1 MLKKMQ
7 AKILLTVFYCL
18 FTASSAAA
26 GDTSDSWLV
35 AEAGNFSQVRRVPPA
50 KDLPLPSRL
59 VEKFGTTPS
68 LNKGQKW
75 KIAFYEGGPHANY
88 YHYLEATVRGLMNLG
103 WIEKADLT
111 KIKSRKKDTKR
122 LWNWL
127 VNSAESNYLEATVRG
142 LMNLGWI
149 EKADISKIKSKNED
163 TERLWNWLVNSAESD
178 YLEFVKDG
186 YYSANWD
193 DEQRQENKSGLLKRL
208 KSEGEINL
216 VMAMGTWAGLDLAN
230 NEHSVPTIVMSTSD
244 PVESGIIKSQD
255 DSGFDHVHARVDP
268 YRYERQLR
276 IFHDIIKFKKLG
288 IAYEDSIYGRS
299 YSAIDTVE
307 KVAADIG
314 FDVVKC
320 YTKSDISDTDVASE
334 SVIRCFNKLSKK
346 VDAIYVTIQGGVN
359 TESIPNLV
367 KIANK
372 NSIPTFSQLGSKE
385 VQQGFLFSISRP
397 GFKPAG
403 LFLSAT
409 IAQVLNGAKPRQLKQ
424 VFEESPSIAI
434 NLKTAEI
441 VGLYLYADILA
452 AADTIYRDIKNP

>member
-1 MLKKMQ
+1 MLE
-7 AKILLTVFYCL
+7 KIQYNILMAVFLCL
-18 FTASSAAA
+18 VNTSSWAD
-26 GDTSDSWLV
+26 G
-35 AEAGNFSQVRRVPPA
+35 VPSNTREIFE
-50 KDLPLPSRL
+50 KIEIS
-59 VEKFGTTPS
+59 EKFGTSPV
-68 LNKGQKW
+68 LNNGQKW
-75 KIAFYEGGPHANY
+75 RIAFYEGGPHANY
-88 YHYLEATVRGLMNLG
+88 YHYLEATIRGLMNLG
-103 WIEKADLT
+103 WIEKSDLT
-111 KIKSRKKDTKR
+111 KLRNKKK
-122 LWNWL
+122 
-127 VNSAESNYLEATVRG
+127 
-142 LMNLGWI
+142 
-149 EKADISKIKSKNED
+149 D
-163 TERLWNWLVNSAESD
+163 TERLWDWLANGARSD
-178 YLEFVKDG
+178 YLEFIEDG

-193 DEQRQENKSGLLKRL
+193 DKQRQVNKSRLLKRL
-208 KSEGEINL
+208 TSEDEINL
-216 VMAMGTWAGLDLAN
+216 VIAMGTWAGLDLAN
-230 NEHSVPTIVMSTSD
+230 NHHSVPTIVMSTSD
-244 PVESGIIKSQD
+244 PVEAGIIRSQD

-288 IAYEDSIYGRS
+288 IAFEDSIYGRS

-307 KVAADIG
+307 KVATDIG

-320 YTKSDISDTDVASE
+320 HTKSDISDTDLASQ
-334 SVIRCFNKLSKK
+334 SVIRCFDELSKQ

-359 TESIPNLV
+359 PESIPRLV
-367 KIANK
+367 EIANK
-372 NSIPTFSQLGSKE
+372 NNIPTFSQLGSKE

>member
-1 MLKKMQ
+1 MLEKMQ
-7 AKILLTVFYCL
+7 YNILMAVFLCL
-18 FTASSAAA
+18 FNTSSWADGPAH
-26 GDTSDSWLV
+26 TREFF
-35 AEAGNFSQVRRVPPA
+35 EAGEIS
-50 KDLPLPSRL
+50 
-59 VEKFGTTPS
+59 EKFGTTPV
-68 LNKGQKW
+68 LNNGQKW
-75 KIAFYEGGPHANY
+75 RIVFYEGGPHANY
-88 YHYLEATVRGLMNLG
+88 YHYLEATIRGLMNLG
-103 WIEKADLT
+103 WIEKSDLS
-111 KIKSRKKDTKR
+111 KIQGRRKNTER
-122 LWNWL
+122 FWNWL
-127 VNSAESNYLEATVRG
+127 ANSARSNYLE
-142 LMNLGWI
+142 
-149 EKADISKIKSKNED
+149 
-163 TERLWNWLVNSAESD
+163 
-178 YLEFVKDG
+178 FVEDG

-193 DEQRQENKSGLLKRL
+193 DDQRQTNKSRLLKRL
-208 KSEGEINL
+208 ASGDEINL
-216 VMAMGTWAGLDLAN
+216 VIAMGTWAGLDLAN
-230 NEHSVPTIVMSTSD
+230 NQHSVPTIVMSTSD
-244 PVESGIIKSQD
+244 PVESGIIRSQD

-288 IAYEDSIYGRS
+288 IAFEDSIYGRS

-320 YTKSDISDTDVASE
+320 HTKSDISDTDIASQ
-334 SVIRCFNKLSKK
+334 SVIRCFNELSKK

-359 TESIPNLV
+359 TESIPKLV
-367 KIANK
+367 EIANK

-409 IAQVLNGAKPRQLKQ
+409 IAQVLNGAKPRQLIQ

-452 AADTIYRDIKNP
+452 AADTIYRDIQNP

>member
-1 MLKKMQ
+1 MLKNLKF
-7 AKILLTVFYCL
+7 KILASVLVFL
-18 FTASSAAA
+18 VSASGWAFEPLEKLGTAEVS
-26 GDTSDSWLV
+26 
-35 AEAGNFSQVRRVPPA
+35 
-50 KDLPLPSRL
+50 
-59 VEKFGTTPS
+59 EKFGTTPV
-68 LNKGQKW
+68 LNNGGKW
-75 KIAFYEGGPHANY
+75 RVVFYEGGPHANY
-88 YHYLEATVRGLMNLG
+88 YHYLEATILGLMKLG
-103 WIEKADLT
+103 WMEKGDLE
-111 KIKSRKKDTKR
+111 KIQSKSEDTKR

-127 VNSAESNYLEATVRG
+127 VN
-142 LMNLGWI
+142 
-149 EKADISKIKSKNED
+149 KA
-163 TERLWNWLVNSAESD
+163 RSD
-178 YLEFVKDG
+178 YLEFVDDG

-193 DEQRQENKSGLLKRL
+193 DELRQDNRSSILKSL
-208 KSEGEINL
+208 KSEGNIDL
-216 VMAMGTWAGLDLAN
+216 VIAMGTWAGLDLAN

-244 PVESGIIKSQD
+244 PVESGIIKSAE
-255 DSGFDHVHARVDP
+255 DSGYDHVHARVDP

-288 IAYEDSIYGRS
+288 IAFEDSIYGRS

-314 FDVVKC
+314 FEVVKC
-320 YTKSDISDTDVASE
+320 YTKSDISDTDVASQ
-334 SVIRCFNKLSKK
+334 SVIQCFEDLSKE

-359 TESIPNLV
+359 PESIPRLV
-367 KIANK
+367 EIAN
-372 NSIPTFSQLGSKE
+372 NNRIPTFSQLGAKE

-409 IAQVLNGAKPRQLKQ
+409 IAQILNGAKPRQLKQ
-424 VFEESPSIAI
+424 LFEETPSIAI

>member
-1 MLKKMQ
+1 MLNNFKL
-7 AKILLTVFYCL
+7 KILVSVLICL
-18 FTASSAAA
+18 AS
-26 GDTSDSWLV
+26 
-35 AEAGNFSQVRRVPPA
+35 FSGWA
-50 KDLPLPSRL
+50 FEPS
-59 VEKFGTTPS
+59 EKFGTAAVSEKFGTAPV
-68 LNKGQKW
+68 LNNGKKW
-75 KIAFYEGGPHANY
+75 RVVYYEGGPHANY
-88 YHYLEATVRGLMNLG
+88 YHYLEATIMGLMKLG
-103 WIEKADLT
+103 WIERADLG
-111 KIKSRKKDTKR
+111 KIQ
-122 LWNWL
+122 
-127 VNSAESNYLEATVRG
+127 
-142 LMNLGWI
+142 
-149 EKADISKIKSKNED
+149 SKTED
-163 TERLWNWLVNSAESD
+163 TERLWNWLVNGSESD
-178 YLEFVKDG
+178 YLEFVDDG

-193 DEQRQENKSGLLKRL
+193 DELRQENRSRILKSL
-208 KSEGEINL
+208 KSEGDIDL
-216 VMAMGTWAGLDLAN
+216 VIAMGTWAGLDLAN

-244 PVESGIIKSQD
+244 PVESGIIKSAE
-255 DSGFDHVHARVDP
+255 DSGYDHVHARVDP

-288 IAYEDSIYGRS
+288 IAFEDSIYGRS

-320 YTKSDISDTDVASE
+320 YTKSDISDTGVASR
-334 SVIRCFNKLSKK
+334 SVIQCFEELSKE

-359 TESIPNLV
+359 PESIPRLV
-367 KIANK
+367 EIANS
-372 NSIPTFSQLGSKE
+372 NRIPTFSQLGAKE

-409 IAQVLNGAKPRQLKQ
+409 IAQILNGAKPRQLKQ
-424 VFEESPSIAI
+424 LFEETPSIAI

>member
-1 MLKKMQ
+1 
-7 AKILLTVFYCL
+7 
-18 FTASSAAA
+18 
-26 GDTSDSWLV
+26 
-35 AEAGNFSQVRRVPPA
+35 
-50 KDLPLPSRL
+50 
-59 VEKFGTTPS
+59 
-68 LNKGQKW
+68 
-75 KIAFYEGGPHANY
+75 
-88 YHYLEATVRGLMNLG
+88 
-103 WIEKADLT
+103 
-111 KIKSRKKDTKR
+111 
-122 LWNWL
+122 
-127 VNSAESNYLEATVRG
+127 
-142 LMNLGWI
+142 
-149 EKADISKIKSKNED
+149 
-163 TERLWNWLVNSAESD
+163 
-178 YLEFVKDG
+178 
-186 YYSANWD
+186 
-193 DEQRQENKSGLLKRL
+193 
-208 KSEGEINL
+208 
-216 VMAMGTWAGLDLAN
+216 
-230 NEHSVPTIVMSTSD
+230 MSTSN
-244 PVESGIIKSQD
+244 PVKSGIIKSQE
-255 DSGFDHVHARVDP
+255 DSGFDHVHGRVDP

-288 IAYEDSIYGRS
+288 IAFEDSIYGRS

-320 YTKSDISDTDVASE
+320 YTKSDISDTSVASQ
-334 SVIRCFNKLSKK
+334 SVIQCFEKLSKE

-359 TESIPNLV
+359 MESIPRLV
-367 KIANK
+367 EIANR

-452 AADTIYRDIKNP
+452 AADTIYREIKNP

>member
-1 MLKKMQ
+1 MLQKMRY
-7 AKILLTVFYCL
+7 KFLLGVLFCL
-18 FTASSAAA
+18 FNTSGWANETA
-26 GDTSDSWLV
+26 
-35 AEAGNFSQVRRVPPA
+35 
-50 KDLPLPSRL
+50 
-59 VEKFGTTPS
+59 EKFGTSPVM
-68 LNKGQKW
+68 NDGQKW
-75 KIAFYEGGPHANY
+75 RVVFYEGGPHANY
-88 YHYLEATVRGLMNLG
+88 YHYLEATVRGLMKLG
-103 WIEKADLT
+103 WIERADLK
-111 KIKSRKKDTKR
+111 KIQNRKQ
-122 LWNWL
+122 
-127 VNSAESNYLEATVRG
+127 
-142 LMNLGWI
+142 
-149 EKADISKIKSKNED
+149 D
-163 TERLWNWLVNSAESD
+163 TERLWNWLVNDSQSD
-178 YLEFVKDG
+178 YLQFLDDG

-193 DEQRQENKSGLLKRL
+193 DGQRQENRSRLLRRL
-208 KSEGEINL
+208 QSEGDIDL
-216 VMAMGTWAGLDLAN
+216 VIAMGTWAGLDLAN

-244 PVESGIIKSQD
+244 PVEAGIIKSTE
-255 DSGFDHVHARVDP
+255 DSGYDHVHARVDP

-288 IAYEDSIYGRS
+288 IAFEDSIYGRS

-314 FDVVKC
+314 FEVVKC
-320 YTKSDISDTDVASE
+320 HTRSDISDTDIASQ
-334 SVIRCFNKLSKK
+334 SVIRCFNELANK

-359 TESIPNLV
+359 PESIPKLV
-367 KIANK
+367 AIANR

-409 IAQVLNGAKPRQLKQ
+409 IAQILNGAKPRQLKQ
-424 VFEESPSIAI
+424 VFEDTPSIAI

>member
-1 MLKKMQ
+1 MLEKMHY
-7 AKILLTVFYCL
+7 KILSAVFLCIL
-18 FTASSAAA
+18 SVST
-26 GDTSDSWLV
+26 W
-35 AEAGNFSQVRRVPPA
+35 A
-50 KDLPLPSRL
+50 KEHSINEE
-59 VEKFGTTPS
+59 VEKYSTTPV
-68 LNKGQKW
+68 LNHGQKW
-75 KIAFYEGGPHANY
+75 RIVFYEGGPEPNY
-88 YHYLEATVRGLMNLG
+88 YHYLEATIRGLMNLG
-103 WIEKADLT
+103 WIEKSDL
-111 KIKSRKKDTKR
+111 KNIQSRKQDTKR

-127 VNSAESNYLEATVRG
+127 VN
-142 LMNLGWI
+142 
-149 EKADISKIKSKNED
+149 
-163 TERLWNWLVNSAESD
+163 NSESD
-178 YLEFVKDG
+178 YLEFLEDG

-193 DEQRQENKSGLLKRL
+193 DEQRQANKSRLLKRL
-208 KSEGEINL
+208 RSEGDINL
-216 VMAMGTWAGLDLAN
+216 VIAMGTWAGLDLAN

-244 PVESGIIKSQD
+244 PVDAGIIESED
-255 DSGFDHVHARVDP
+255 DSGYDHVHARVDP

-288 IAYEDSIYGRS
+288 IAFEDSIYGRS

-320 YTKSDISDTDVASE
+320 YTKSDISDTDIASL
-334 SVIRCFNKLSKK
+334 SVIRCFEALSKK

-359 TESIPNLV
+359 PDSIPTLV
-367 KIANK
+367 AIANK
-372 NSIPTFSQLGSKE
+372 NSIPTFSQLGAKE

-409 IAQVLNGAKPRQLKQ
+409 IAQILNGAKPRQLKQ
-424 VFEESPSIAI
+424 VFEETPSIAI

>member
-1 MLKKMQ
+1 MLEKMHY
-7 AKILLTVFYCL
+7 KILSAVFLCIL
-18 FTASSAAA
+18 SVSTWANENSINHE
-26 GDTSDSWLV
+26 
-35 AEAGNFSQVRRVPPA
+35 AE
-50 KDLPLPSRL
+50 KY
-59 VEKFGTTPS
+59 GTTPV
-68 LNKGQKW
+68 LNHGQKW
-75 KIAFYEGGPHANY
+75 RIVFYEGGPNVNY
-88 YHYLEATVRGLMNLG
+88 YHYLEATIRGLMNFG
-103 WIEKADLT
+103 WIEKSNLKD
-111 KIKSRKKDTKR
+111 IQSRKQDTKR

-127 VNSAESNYLEATVRG
+127 VN
-142 LMNLGWI
+142 
-149 EKADISKIKSKNED
+149 
-163 TERLWNWLVNSAESD
+163 NSESD
-178 YLEFVKDG
+178 YLEFLEDG

-193 DEQRQENKSGLLKRL
+193 DEQRQANKSRLLKRL
-208 KSEGEINL
+208 RSEGDINL
-216 VMAMGTWAGLDLAN
+216 VIAMGTWAGLDLAN

-244 PVESGIIKSQD
+244 PVGAGIIESED
-255 DSGFDHVHARVDP
+255 DSGYDHVHARVDP

-288 IAYEDSIYGRS
+288 IAFEDSIYGRS

-320 YTKSDISDTDVASE
+320 YTKSDISDTDIASL
-334 SVIRCFNKLSKK
+334 SVIRCFDELSKK

-359 TESIPNLV
+359 PDSIPTLV
-367 KIANK
+367 AIANK
-372 NSIPTFSQLGSKE
+372 NSIPTFSQLGAKE

-409 IAQVLNGAKPRQLKQ
+409 IAQILNGAKPRQLKQ
-424 VFEESPSIAI
+424 VFEETPSIAI

>member
-7 AKILLTVFYCL
+7 SKILLTVLYCL

-35 AEAGNFSQVRRVPPA
+35 AEAGSFSKTRRVPPA
-50 KDLPLPSRL
+50 KDDLPIPSTV
-59 VEKFGTTPS
+59 VEKFGTTPL
-68 LNKGQKW
+68 LNKGKKW
-75 KIAFYEGGPHANY
+75 RIVFYEGGPHANY

-103 WIEKADLT
+103 WIEKADLA
-111 KIKSRKKDTKR
+111 KISSKKK
-122 LWNWL
+122 
-127 VNSAESNYLEATVRG
+127 
-142 LMNLGWI
+142 
-149 EKADISKIKSKNED
+149 D

-193 DEQRQENKSGLLKRL
+193 DEQRQTNKSRLIKRL
-208 KSEGEINL
+208 KSDDEINL
-216 VMAMGTWAGLDLAN
+216 VFAMGTWAGLDLAN

-320 YTKSDISDTDVASE
+320 YTKSDISDTEVASK
-334 SVIRCFNKLSKK
+334 SVIKCFDK
-346 VDAIYVTIQGGVN
+346 
-359 TESIPNLV
+359 
-367 KIANK
+367 
-372 NSIPTFSQLGSKE
+372 
-385 VQQGFLFSISRP
+385 
-397 GFKPAG
+397 
-403 LFLSAT
+403 
-409 IAQVLNGAKPRQLKQ
+409 
-424 VFEESPSIAI
+424 
-434 NLKTAEI
+434 
-441 VGLYLYADILA
+441 
-452 AADTIYRDIKNP
+452 

>member
-1 MLKKMQ
+1 MQ
-7 AKILLTVFYCL
+7 CKILLAVFLCI
-18 FTASSAAA
+18 FNASSGA
-26 GDTSDSWLV
+26 DEIS
-35 AEAGNFSQVRRVPPA
+35 
-50 KDLPLPSRL
+50 
-59 VEKFGTTPS
+59 EKFGTTPV
-68 LNKGQKW
+68 LNDGQKW
-75 KIAFYEGGPHANY
+75 RFVFYEGGPHANY
-88 YHYLEATVRGLMNLG
+88 YHYLEATILGLMKLG
-103 WIEKADLT
+103 WIEKSELP
-111 KIKSRKKDTKR
+111 KIQITQ
-122 LWNWL
+122 
-127 VNSAESNYLEATVRG
+127 A
-142 LMNLGWI
+142 
-149 EKADISKIKSKNED
+149 D
-163 TERLWNWLVNSAESD
+163 TERLWNWLANNSNSD
-178 YLEFVKDG
+178 YLEFVEDG

-193 DEQRQENKSGLLKRL
+193 NEQRQANKSRLLKRL
-208 KSEGEINL
+208 KSEEEINL
-216 VMAMGTWAGLDLAN
+216 VIAMGTWAGLDLAN
-230 NEHSVPTIVMSTSD
+230 NEHSVPTVVMSTSD

-255 DSGFDHVHARVDP
+255 DSGYDHVHARVDP

-288 IAYEDSIYGRS
+288 IAFEDSIYGRS
-299 YSAIDTVE
+299 YAAIDTVE

-320 YTKSDISDTDVASE
+320 YTKSDISNTDIASK
-334 SVIRCFNKLSKK
+334 SVIRCFEELSKK

-359 TESIPNLV
+359 TASIPSLV
-367 KIANK
+367 AIANK

-409 IAQVLNGAKPRQLKQ
+409 IAQILNGARPRQLKQ
-424 VFEESPSIAI
+424 VFEETPSIAI

>member
-1 MLKKMQ
+1 MLKKMHF
-7 AKILLTVFYCL
+7 KILLAVFL
-18 FTASSAAA
+18 GSLSVSGWANKPADDGLPA
-26 GDTSDSWLV
+26 GGVPVANEAVDIFSTSPVLNNGRKW
-35 AEAGNFSQVRRVPPA
+35 RV
-50 KDLPLPSRL
+50 
-59 VEKFGTTPS
+59 
-68 LNKGQKW
+68 
-75 KIAFYEGGPHANY
+75 AFYEGGPHANY
-88 YHYLEATVRGLMNLG
+88 YHYLEATISGLMKLG
-103 WIEKADLT
+103 WIEKSDL
-111 KIKSRKKDTKR
+111 KNIQSRKKDTSR

-127 VNSAESNYLEATVRG
+127 AN
-142 LMNLGWI
+142 
-149 EKADISKIKSKNED
+149 KSK
-163 TERLWNWLVNSAESD
+163 SD
-178 YLEFVKDG
+178 YLEFLEDG

-193 DEQRQENKSGLLKRL
+193 DDQRQENRSRLLERL
-208 KSEGEINL
+208 TSEDEINL
-216 VMAMGTWAGLDLAN
+216 VIAMGTWAGLDLAN

-255 DSGFDHVHARVDP
+255 DSGYDHIHARVDP

-288 IAYEDSIYGRS
+288 IAFEDSIYGRS

-307 KVAADIG
+307 KVAEDIG
-314 FDVVKC
+314 FEVVKC
-320 YTKSDISDTDVASE
+320 YTQSDISDTNIASQ
-334 SVIRCFNKLSKK
+334 SVIRCFDELSQK

-359 TESIPNLV
+359 PESIPKLV
-367 KIANK
+367 EIANR

-409 IAQVLNGAKPRQLKQ
+409 IAQILNGAKPRQLKQ
-424 VFEESPSIAI
+424 VFEETPSIAI

-452 AADTIYRDIKNP
+452 AADTIYREIKNP

>member
-7 AKILLTVFYCL
+7 YNILLGVLLCMFNTPGWASEALGNDNVRSHEVAAS
-18 FTASSAAA
+18 TASVKEIA
-26 GDTSDSWLV
+26 
-35 AEAGNFSQVRRVPPA
+35 
-50 KDLPLPSRL
+50 
-59 VEKFGTTPS
+59 EKFGTSPV
-68 LNKGQKW
+68 LNNGQKW
-75 KIAFYEGGPHANY
+75 RIVFYEGGTHANY
-88 YHYLEATVRGLMNLG
+88 YYYLEATIRGLMKLG
-103 WIEKADLT
+103 WIKKADL
-111 KIKSRKKDTKR
+111 KEVQSRRKDTRR

-127 VNSAESNYLEATVRG
+127 ANSS
-142 LMNLGWI
+142 
-149 EKADISKIKSKNED
+149 
-163 TERLWNWLVNSAESD
+163 ESD
-178 YLEFVKDG
+178 YLEFVEGG

-193 DEQRQENKSGLLKRL
+193 DDLRHANRSRLLRRLTSG
-208 KSEGEINL
+208 EEINL
-216 VMAMGTWAGLDLAN
+216 VIAMGTWAGLDLAN
-230 NEHSVPTIVMSTSD
+230 DEHSVPTIVMSTSD

-255 DSGFDHVHARVDP
+255 DSGYDHVHARVDP

-276 IFHDIIKFKKLG
+276 IFHDIIKFEKLG
-288 IAYEDSIYGRS
+288 IAFEDSIYGRS

-320 YTKSDISDTDVASE
+320 YTKSDISDTDIASE
-334 SVIRCFNKLSKK
+334 SVIRCFDKLSKE

-359 TESIPNLV
+359 TESIPRLV
-367 KIANK
+367 EIANK

-385 VQQGFLFSISRP
+385 VEQGFLFSISRP

-409 IAQVLNGAKPRQLKQ
+409 IAQVLNGARPRQLKQ
-424 VFEESPSIAI
+424 VFEETPSIAI

>member
-1 MLKKMQ
+1 MLKKIRY
-7 AKILLTVFYCL
+7 KILMAVLLCL
-18 FTASSAAA
+18 FNSSSFANEAAESRKISGA
-26 GDTSDSWLV
+26 MERSGGATNSSRSMQDVKTGGTP
-35 AEAGNFSQVRRVPPA
+35 EAVKLA
-50 KDLPLPSRL
+50 I
-59 VEKFGTTPS
+59 KFGTSPL
-68 LNKGQKW
+68 LNDGKKW
-75 KIAFYEGGPHANY
+75 KIAFYEGGPHTNY
-88 YHYLEATVRGLMNLG
+88 YHYLEATIRGLMNLG
-103 WIEKADLT
+103 WIEKSDLR
-111 KIKSRKKDTKR
+111 KVQGKKKDTKR
-122 LWNWL
+122 LWTWL
-127 VNSAESNYLEATVRG
+127 VNSA
-142 LMNLGWI
+142 
-149 EKADISKIKSKNED
+149 K
-163 TERLWNWLVNSAESD
+163 SD
-178 YLEFVKDG
+178 YLEFIEDG

-193 DEQRQENKSGLLKRL
+193 DEQRQQNKSRLLKRL
-208 KSEGEINL
+208 AFDDDINL
-216 VMAMGTWAGLDLAN
+216 VIAMGTWAGLDLAN
-230 NEHSVPTIVMSTSD
+230 DQHSVPTIVMSTSD

-255 DSGFDHVHARVDP
+255 DSGYDHVHARVDP

-288 IAYEDSIYGRS
+288 IAFEDSIYGRS

-314 FDVVKC
+314 FEVVKC
-320 YTKSDISDTDVASE
+320 HTKSDISDEDVASQ
-334 SVIRCFNKLSKK
+334 SVIRCFEALSTQ

-359 TESIPNLV
+359 PESIPRLV
-367 KIANK
+367 EIANN

-409 IAQVLNGAKPRQLKQ
+409 IAQVLNGAQPRQLKQ

-452 AADTIYRDIKNP
+452 AADTIYREIKNP

>member
-1 MLKKMQ
+1 MLE
-7 AKILLTVFYCL
+7 KIQYNILMAVFLCL
-18 FTASSAAA
+18 VNTSSWAD
-26 GDTSDSWLV
+26 G
-35 AEAGNFSQVRRVPPA
+35 VPSNTREIFE
-50 KDLPLPSRL
+50 KIEIS
-59 VEKFGTTPS
+59 EKFGTSPV
-68 LNKGQKW
+68 LNNGQKW
-75 KIAFYEGGPHANY
+75 RIAFYEGGPHANY
-88 YHYLEATVRGLMNLG
+88 YHYLEATIRGLMNLG
-103 WIEKADLT
+103 WIEKSDLT
-111 KIKSRKKDTKR
+111 KLRNKKK
-122 LWNWL
+122 
-127 VNSAESNYLEATVRG
+127 
-142 LMNLGWI
+142 
-149 EKADISKIKSKNED
+149 D
-163 TERLWNWLVNSAESD
+163 TERLWGWLANGARSD
-178 YLEFVKDG
+178 YLEFIEDG

-193 DEQRQENKSGLLKRL
+193 DEQRQVNKSRLLKRL
-208 KSEGEINL
+208 TSEDEINL
-216 VMAMGTWAGLDLAN
+216 VIAMGTWAGLDLAN
-230 NEHSVPTIVMSTSD
+230 NHHSVPTIVMSTSD
-244 PVESGIIKSQD
+244 PVEAGIIRSQD

-288 IAYEDSIYGRS
+288 IAFEDSIYGRS

-307 KVAADIG
+307 KVATDIG

-320 YTKSDISDTDVASE
+320 HTKSDISDTDLASQ
-334 SVIRCFNKLSKK
+334 SVIRCFDELSKQ

-359 TESIPNLV
+359 PESIPRLV
-367 KIANK
+367 EIANK
-372 NSIPTFSQLGSKE
+372 NNIPTFSQLGSKE